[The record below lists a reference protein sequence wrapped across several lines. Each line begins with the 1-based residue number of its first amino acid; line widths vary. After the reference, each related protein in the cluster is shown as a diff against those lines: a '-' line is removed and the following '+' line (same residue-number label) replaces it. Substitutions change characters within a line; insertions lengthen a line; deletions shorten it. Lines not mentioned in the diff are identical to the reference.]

1 MIWAYQQRLD
11 PLHDTILWSNVWST
25 ILAALPVVTL
35 FWLLVMRRWLAPKAA
50 AGGAIVAFLIAVIVY
65 RMPPVMT
72 GMAFVSGAAF
82 GLLPV
87 GFSIFNT
94 MLLYNITVETGHF
107 AIVRLSVA
115 ELSADARI
123 QAILIGF
130 AFGAFFDG
138 VACVGTPLATLLP

>member
-11 PLHDTILWSNVWST
+11 PFHNTILWSNVWSI

-65 RMPPVMT
+65 QMPPVMT

-87 GFSIFNT
+87 GFFGGPLGSAPPGRGGTGGLVRSFRRPSNAATRSSNAAIRASRSRHPGHSGCSI
-94 MLLYNITVETGHF
+94 LL
-107 AIVRLSVA
+107 R
-115 ELSADARI
+115 
-123 QAILIGF
+123 
-130 AFGAFFDG
+130 
-138 VACVGTPLATLLP
+138 